1 MVMCAPNVNSILVSN
16 PLIHLIYLVIYWKEI
31 NTEECIQL
39 IKRDQ
44 NSKNIYNVIKYLFF
58 EYIYIQY
65 INIFNRKIN

>member
-44 NSKNIYNVIKYLFF
+44 NSKNIYNVFRI
-58 EYIYIQY
+58 YIYKY
-65 INIFNRKIN
+65 I